1 MTTNQI
7 KALAIEFSKLLHRDL
22 TTQQYAEVLARNASE
37 TDASICHTHDF
48 IDANE
53 TMVEATENY
62 FDDLDESEEEAL
74 ITELGT
80 IQTLAWAM
88 AKAGQ
93 FNTVF
98 IERESDLTSYIM

>member
-1 MTTNQI
+1 
-7 KALAIEFSKLLHRDL
+7 
-22 TTQQYAEVLARNASE
+22 
-37 TDASICHTHDF
+37 
-48 IDANE
+48 
-53 TMVEATENY
+53 MVEATENY